1 MLLLK
6 VNMAT
11 AYINELLKPMD
22 AMHPFRVKL
31 REELAVLNGEA
42 HTHTTFPPSHP
53 PPLPNALKEPA
64 AHLLVEG
71 FP

>member
-1 MLLLK
+1 MVMLLLK

-42 HTHTTFPPSHP
+42 HTHYIPTQPPTSP
-53 PPLPNALKEPA
+53 PQC
-64 AHLLVEG
+64 VERTG
-71 FP
+71 CA

>member
-1 MLLLK
+1 MVMLLLK

-42 HTHTTFPPSHP
+42 QTLHSHP
-53 PPLPNALKEPA
+53 AI
-64 AHLLVEG
+64 HLHSPIL
-71 FP
+71 